1 MAGIKFIETN
11 NYTLINFIVNQ
22 LLRPEI
28 KKALFDDIMGI
39 SEIARLMYS
48 PTTMIYSIHEK
59 GKPEPIGTVFFAG
72 AIPYRDCLLYGAIF
86 DKEKRQQ
93 GTMTEIYER
102 VMKDAITRWRP
113 NSATA
118 NVVGRNLASMK
129 ILEKIGFKKIGVK
142 PKGIMVDGKY
152 RDLTIYYLTQEE
164 NKEQGGK

>member
-1 MAGIKFIETN
+1 MEVKMAGIKFIETN

-28 KKALFDDIMGI
+28 KKYLFDDIMGI

-59 GKPEPIGTVFFAG
+59 GKPEPIGVVFFTN
-72 AIPYRDCLLYGAIF
+72 AIPYRDCGLYMVIF

-93 GTMTEIYER
+93 GTMTEIHER

-113 NSATA
+113 HSATA
-118 NVVGRNLASMK
+118 NVLGRNLASMK
-129 ILEKIGFKKIGVK
+129 MLEKMGFKKIGVK
-142 PKGIMVDGKY
+142 PRCIVVDGKHK
-152 RDLTIYYLTQEE
+152 DITEYYLVSED
-164 NKEQGGK
+164 